1 MHLKQIIEEKRAWRA
16 HMARVKALPEDYQL
30 VYREIQK
37 YIFKAGPVEPN
48 ASIDLLAEIAQ
59 LFWEGAAAG
68 RTVLEVTGDDVA
80 AFCDA
85 LID

>member
-37 YIFKAGPVEPN
+37 YIFKAGPAEPN
-48 ASIDLLAEIAQ
+48 ASIDLLAEIVH